1 MPILD
6 VQVRMRE
13 LGRIRTGNQV
23 AAGNGRKRPAKLETF
38 RITSG
43 SKDLIDAAAATYGGE
58 VRPWES
64 PAGNQWEVITTVDA
78 LPIVVPP
85 GEALSQWYE
94 LWSGGGC
101 QRRCD
106 GRTEFISEQPCLCP
120 ADPADRRDAAQVGEA
135 CKPTT
140 RLGVMLPELPDLGIW
155 RLESHGFYAA
165 VELAGA
171 ARFLAIASASGL
183 NVPARLR
190 LDQREKKVPGK
201 PTNRYAVPVIEF
213 TSMRIT
219 DLLAASRTG
228 QPLALD
234 GVAAPQL
241 PAGDVPVAPVTPPQ
255 APEAPRPSTPAQARR
270 QRTDRPPLG
279 QPPGVPDG
287 SDFRK
292 PTPSSPPA
300 APPPSESPATE
311 APAAKAAAA
320 AATVSTV
327 VEETENLGG
336 WAIEEEPAAPPAAAK
351 PVADENWLLTTI
363 QSTIAAGTATGQ
375 MTPEQK
381 QAVFERIMT
390 PVGAAPFRIVVTR
403 AIGSDAFNK
412 PSAREAAGLLAVA
425 DQFVDQAELVEVWRS
440 AARQIAGP
448 PT

>member
-23 AAGNGRKRPAKLETF
+23 PAGNGRRRPAKLETF

-58 VRPWES
+58 ARPWES

-106 GRTEFISEQPCLCP
+106 GRTEYITEQPCLCP
-120 ADPADRRDAAQVGEA
+120 ADPADRRDAAQAGEA

-241 PAGDVPVAPVTPPQ
+241 PAGDVPVAPVTPPPAAQ
-255 APEAPRPSTPAQARR
+255 APRPSTPAQARR
-270 QRTDRPPLG
+270 LRADRPPLG
-279 QPPGVPDG
+279 QAPGVPDG

-292 PTPSSPPA
+292 PTPTATA
-300 APPPSESPATE
+300 APDPTQAPSAAEPE
-311 APAAKAAAA
+311 APAAAAPA
-320 AATVSTV
+320 
-327 VEETENLGG
+327 EEAENLGG
-336 WAIEEEPAAPPAAAK
+336 WAIEEPAAAPPAA
-351 PVADENWLLTTI
+351 VADVHPLVEQI
-363 QSTIAAGTATGQ
+363 RAASAAGTAKGP
-375 MTPEQK
+375 MSPEQK
-381 QAVFERIMT
+381 AAVFERIVT
-390 PVGAAPFRIVVTR
+390 PVGAGTFKTVVVR
-403 AIGSDAFNK
+403 AIGEDAFTK
-412 PSAREAAGLLAVA
+412 PSAREAAALLTVA
-425 DQFVDQAELVEVWRS
+425 DGFVDEAELVRVWRS
-440 AARQIAGP
+440 SAAAIAGP
-448 PT
+448 PS